1 MSASSPPQIFY
12 RPPVS
17 SKDTRHI
24 WDEAGL
30 PEAADEISIKFA
42 LDVWAVCNAYVYK
55 KESEEEYYI
64 QWVNPSG
71 YIIKTIYDTF
81 VRWILVSCAAPPA
94 PMTQPVNLTT

>member
-1 MSASSPPQIFY
+1 MAASSPPRIFY

-24 WDEAGL
+24 WDESGL

-42 LDVWAVCNAYVYK
+42 LDSWATWHAYVYK
-55 KESEEEYYI
+55 KDQDEEFYI
-64 QWVNPSG
+64 QWVNPNG

-94 PMTQPVNLTT
+94 PTQPINLTN